1 MGQQVSPPTA
11 QVDLPPG
18 VREARVG
25 DAADIVRLVRALA
38 DYEREP
44 DAAVIT
50 PELVERWLFGD
61 DAVASALVAEVD
73 GRVVGIAV
81 WYRSYSTW
89 TGVPGIYLEDL
100 FVEPDHRGA
109 GFGRAFLVALAR
121 IALARGYQRFEWVVL
136 DWNTPAIEFYDA
148 LGGRPMQ
155 GWTTY
160 RVDGERLAA
169 LGLMAVGDTPG

>member
-1 MGQQVSPPTA
+1 ME
-11 QVDLPPG
+11 LPAG
-18 VREARVG
+18 IREATV
-25 DAADIVRLVRALA
+25 DDVADILRLIQALA

-44 DAAVIT
+44 DAVVNT
-50 PELVERWLFGD
+50 PALLEEWLFGD

-73 GRVVGIAV
+73 NRVVGVAV

-100 FVEPDHRGA
+100 FVDPDARGH

-121 IALARGYQRFEWVVL
+121 IAVDRGYQRFEWVVL

-148 LGGRPMQ
+148 LGGRPMKE
-155 GWTTY
+155 WTTY
-160 RVDGERLAA
+160 RVAGEDLAA
-169 LGLMAVGDTPG
+169 LSQM